1 MTPREIQRLS
11 HRFYPEY
18 RPFALHLT
26 RDEDT
31 AADLLQE
38 AIYLILKNHDRFGK
52 GTNLQA
58 WVKTII
64 RNTFIS
70 GYRKQKR
77 RQEISEEHFHDQTD
91 WMNVTVTAN
100 PAEAELGAEEINAR
114 IEALP
119 PIYRRAFRLHFNGM
133 KYKDIATLTD
143 VPVGTAK
150 SRVWTARKMLK
161 GQLPTS
167 NF

>member
-1 MTPREIQRLS
+1 MTPHEINYLS
-11 HRFYPEY
+11 RRFYPEY
-18 RPFALHLT
+18 RSFALHLT

-38 AIYLILKNHDRFGK
+38 TIYLILKNHERFTK

-77 RQEISEEHFHDQTD
+77 RQEITDEHLHPSD
-91 WMNVTVTAN
+91 WMNQTTDRN
-100 PAEAELGAEEINAR
+100 PAESELGAEEIEAR

-119 PIYRRAFRLHFNGM
+119 AMYRRAFRLYLNGM
-133 KYKDIATLTD
+133 KYKDIAQLTR
-143 VPVGTAK
+143 VPIGTAK
-150 SRVWTARKMLK
+150 SRVWTARNLLK
-161 GQLPTS
+161 EQVQR
-167 NF
+167 

>member
-1 MTPREIQRLS
+1 MTPHEINYLS
-11 HRFYPEY
+11 RRFYPEY
-18 RPFALHLT
+18 RSFALHLT

-38 AIYLILKNHDRFGK
+38 TIYLILKNHERFTK

-77 RQEISEEHFHDQTD
+77 RQEITDEYLHPSD
-91 WMNVTVTAN
+91 WMNQTTDRN
-100 PAEAELGAEEINAR
+100 PAESELGAEEIEAR

-119 PIYRRAFRLHFNGM
+119 AMYRRAFRLYLNGM
-133 KYKDIATLTD
+133 KYKDIAQLTQ
-143 VPVGTAK
+143 VPIGTAK
-150 SRVWTARKMLK
+150 SRVWTARNLLK
-161 GQLPTS
+161 EQVQR
-167 NF
+167 